1 MIWLGAAFLALVA
14 MAMVLQRRPLAEMQ
28 AQIFGGNTPPGCVIA
43 EAVAL
48 LVLAAV
54 IVWVERG
61 S

>member
-54 IVWVERG
+54 IVWV
-61 S
+61 